1 MLKERKRKTYKLGHL
16 FNGFRMPSHLGD
28 VNYSDSLECHW
39 MEVEMIY
46 DLIQALY
53 TLTEV
58 L

>member
-1 MLKERKRKTYKLGHL
+1 
-16 FNGFRMPSHLGD
+16 
-28 VNYSDSLECHW
+28 LECHW

-58 L
+58 LWLFPGIQTNPTKPL